1 MWLWILPCL
10 AMSCGDLSRLICV
23 VSLSYP
29 CRGLNWTS
37 FPTEARRLG
46 SCWACRCNLKPRGH
60 AATASPGTAYHLHHL
75 YHLHLCHSVSLCVS
89 LCPAYSDNPI
99 SGIDD
104 ASAHLTLKCIGM
116 HWISLIFS
124 SLNIVFP
131 LYISVHWRSVAQI
144 AAMTCQKS
152 GNCADCLRR
161 RVFGA
166 HRRQKGQA
174 LPSVTWLRFG

>member
-1 MWLWILPCL
+1 MDLNLWPPRSLILTRSHICTYHAHIISCTYHVDQCGCESCHVLPCL
-10 AMSCGDLSRLICV
+10 AMSCGYLSRLICV

-60 AATASPGTAYHLHHL
+60 TATASPGTAYHLHHL
-75 YHLHLCHSVSLCVS
+75 HHLHLCHSVSLCVS

-116 HWISLIFS
+116 HWISLLIS
-124 SLNIVFP
+124 SHLFWISCFP
-131 LYISVHWRSVAQI
+131 CTLI
-144 AAMTCQKS
+144 
-152 GNCADCLRR
+152 
-161 RVFGA
+161 
-166 HRRQKGQA
+166 
-174 LPSVTWLRFG
+174 RFP

>member
-1 MWLWILPCL
+1 MPVSTPIIRWLILVNTKNGLKSVAAQVFNFDPFPYLYISCTYHVDQCGCESCHVLPCL

-75 YHLHLCHSVSLCVS
+75 YHLHLCHSVSVCVR
-89 LCPAYSDNPI
+89 PTPI
-99 SGIDD
+99 IRFR
-104 ASAHLTLKCIGM
+104 ALTM
-116 HWISLIFS
+116 
-124 SLNIVFP
+124 
-131 LYISVHWRSVAQI
+131 
-144 AAMTCQKS
+144 
-152 GNCADCLRR
+152 
-161 RVFGA
+161 
-166 HRRQKGQA
+166 QA
-174 LPSVTWLRFG
+174 PT